1 MWTEPATDTSGD
13 SKDQYVRHSR
23 NFPACVKSRK
33 EPNSDRERAHC
44 VATVCHLAN
53 LSRRTGRK
61 LRWDAELR
69 ACLKASAGD
78 YPKRADRPRA
88 IGTIR
93 PNVAT
98 APPHAGE
105 AWTKAA
111 TTTPQ
116 DAEAGIKAEA
126 ARIKDGEARIKAE
139 TARIKDAEGFLDDE
153 ATTPKLRAAHGKRLP
168 HKHIITRRRF
178 LADFVE
184 GIVGATPILS
194 SRRDGRR

>member
-1 MWTEPATDTSGD
+1 M
-13 SKDQYVRHSR
+13 
-23 NFPACVKSRK
+23 
-33 EPNSDRERAHC
+33 
-44 VATVCHLAN
+44 ATVCHLAN
-53 LSRRTGRK
+53 RSLRTGRK
-61 LRWDAELR
+61 LRWDAERR

-111 TTTPQ
+111 TTTAQ

-126 ARIKDGEARIKAE
+126 ARVKDADAGTKAETARIKAREARIKAE
-139 TARIKDAEGFLDDE
+139 TARTKAADAGIKTETARIKDAEGYLDDE

-168 HKHIITRRRF
+168 PKHIITRRRF
-178 LADFVE
+178 LADFGGMKNWRNADPLIPE
-184 GIVGATPILS
+184 GWQKVAG
-194 SRRDGRR
+194 G